1 MLMVVSM
8 EMITTRFAIVT
19 DLFVVVTGGEP
30 GLVAGTQLGT
40 VFQRV
45 GRVVTEVGV
54 VVKEIVGL
62 QVAAVVGEFGL
73 WFVIIIA
80 SSCSKSYYYY

>member
-19 DLFVVVTGGEP
+19 NFFVVVTGGEP
-30 GLVAGTQLGT
+30 GLVTGTQLGT
-40 VFQRV
+40 VLQRV

-62 QVAAVVGEFGL
+62 QVAAVVDEFGL
-73 WFVIIIA
+73 WFVIIIIG
-80 SSCSKSYYYY
+80 SSCKSYYY